1 MYYVGIDIGGTTVKG
16 MIADEKGNVICEN
29 YVDTVKGGEGL
40 TENVVNLVDILLK
53 QSGLK
58 KADIAGIGMGS
69 PGLINSEEGKI
80 VFAGN
85 LQIHDY
91 PLADKVKEKT
101 GIPVKITNDAN
112 AAALGEAKF
121 GAAKE
126 YSDSIFITLGTGVGG
141 GVIINGKLYEG
152 YKSAGTELG
161 HMVIQKDGEQCSCGR
176 KGCFE
181 AYGSATALI
190 RKTKEVMKEHT
201 DSLMWSKYNLETVCG
216 KTPFDFC
223 DSDKYAKE
231 IVDWYVSY
239 LACGLANFSNI
250 FRPQVFLIGGG
261 VSNAGDK
268 LIKPLTEKFE
278 KEIFGGNDYCPVV
291 IKQAS
296 LGNKA
301 GAFGAIA
308 LFLD

>member
-1 MYYVGIDIGGTTVKG
+1 M
-16 MIADEKGNVICEN
+16 
-29 YVDTVKGGEGL
+29 
-40 TENVVNLVDILLK
+40 
-53 QSGLK
+53 
-58 KADIAGIGMGS
+58 
-69 PGLINSEEGKI
+69 
-80 VFAGN
+80 
-85 LQIHDY
+85 
-91 PLADKVKEKT
+91 
-101 GIPVKITNDAN
+101 
-112 AAALGEAKF
+112 
-121 GAAKE
+121 
-126 YSDSIFITLGTGVGG
+126 
-141 GVIINGKLYEG
+141 
-152 YKSAGTELG
+152 KS
-161 HMVIQKDGEQCSCGR
+161 
-176 KGCFE
+176 
-181 AYGSATALI
+181 
-190 RKTKEVMKEHT
+190 HT

-268 LIKPLTEKFE
+268 LIKPLTEEFE
-278 KEIFGGNDYCPVV
+278 KEIFGGNDYCPVL

-296 LGNKA
+296 LGNRA